1 MTSAANLLV
10 LMLVAWNRVQGQL
23 GQIPFQNQVP
33 FQGQFPVPIQG
44 QYPYQNQYPI
54 QLPYP
59 LQGQLPFQGQ
69 LAPQGQT
76 PEITHP
82 PASCRYWCQSPGIL
96 RHFYCCPMGGKP
108 GTCPQ
113 ISHEVCMNYTPRLDV
128 VTCTFDYSCGETDK
142 CCFDPCLN
150 KYTCQLAAT
159 PRVG

>member
-1 MTSAANLLV
+1 MFDNTVISTLNVRTGAILALDGSDIY
-10 LMLVAWNRVQGQL
+10 VQSH
-23 GQIPFQNQVP
+23 V
-33 FQGQFPVPIQG
+33 
-44 QYPYQNQYPI
+44 
-54 QLPYP
+54 
-59 LQGQLPFQGQ
+59 
-69 LAPQGQT
+69 
-76 PEITHP
+76 
-82 PASCRYWCQSPGIL
+82 S
-96 RHFYCCPMGGKP
+96 GGKP